1 MDIRLIVIVGI
12 GGASGAILRYIAPT
26 FLPNQ
31 YGISDTM
38 IINLLGSLFIGLL
51 FGAISN
57 GLEITEETI
66 ILIGTGFLGAFTTMS
81 TFAIETVDLIQEPTA
96 EQDGLEGDLIQENTF
111 SAILYVFITIFGSI
125 FLAWVGYFMAT
136 SFIS

>member
-1 MDIRLIVIVGI
+1 MDIRLIVIVAI
-12 GGASGAILRYIAPT
+12 GGALGAILRYITPS

-38 IINLLGSLFIGLL
+38 LINLLGSLFIGIL

-57 GLEITEETI
+57 GLEISEETI

-81 TFAIETVDLIQEPTA
+81 TFAIETVE
-96 EQDGLEGDLIQENTF
+96 LIQENIF
-111 SAILYVFITIFGSI
+111 GAILYVFFTIFGSI

-136 SFIS
+136 SFIP

>member
-1 MDIRLIVIVGI
+1 ILIRPIMDIRLIVIVGI

-57 GLEITEETI
+57 GLEISEETI

-81 TFAIETVDLIQEPTA
+81 TFAIETVDLIQE
-96 EQDGLEGDLIQENTF
+96 NTF

-125 FLAWVGYFMAT
+125 FLAFVGYFMAT

>member
-81 TFAIETVDLIQEPTA
+81 TFAIETVDLIQE
-96 EQDGLEGDLIQENTF
+96 NTF

-125 FLAWVGYFMAT
+125 FLAWVCYFMAT

>member
-31 YGISDTM
+31 YEISDTM

-57 GLEITEETI
+57 GLEISEETI

-81 TFAIETVDLIQEPTA
+81 TFAIETVDLIQEN
-96 EQDGLEGDLIQENTF
+96 IF

>member
-1 MDIRLIVIVGI
+1 MDIRLIVIVAI
-12 GGASGAILRYIAPT
+12 GGALGAILRYITPS
-26 FLPNQ
+26 FLPTQ

-38 IINLLGSLFIGLL
+38 LINLLGSLFIGIL

-57 GLEITEETI
+57 GLEISEETI

-81 TFAIETVDLIQEPTA
+81 TFAIETVE
-96 EQDGLEGDLIQENTF
+96 LIQENIF
-111 SAILYVFITIFGSI
+111 GAILYVFFTIFGSI

-136 SFIS
+136 SLIP